1 MTLARVAVPVLQGR
15 RKFHFDKGRS
25 WSIFEHLLLD
35 EIGNAPTSSAHLAKR
50 AGVPQ
55 RLVVEALIRLM
66 RAAWVEMVQ
75 TATGVEFKITAEGLV
90 VRKFEN
96 LPTEPRRLNRSINFV
111 VDQLTGAVF
120 RTRDLPF
127 LHQYMVEER
136 AKHEPVVW
144 IQRPERPILEGARA
158 LVDALFQDDEIFV
171 AMDNY
176 GDRLMERWALVTV
189 RDGQPEGLTPRA
201 PSQLVDAVVEAASRA
216 EKAGKAGENPT
227 VFLPQ
232 APQMTVRPQL
242 PFHQVQFSTSDIIL
256 GGPDHETALLSAISR
271 ARHRLIIHSTFIS
284 EERFSHLLPHIKKA
298 LGYGVAVDIL
308 WGQDGEAKKR
318 KSTFTVVQ
326 RLRALVEDQKLD
338 NLRIHPFS
346 TTSHSK
352 IILADE
358 GAPEKLTVIVG
369 SCNWLYS
376 GFTSFEA
383 SVRLRDPKIVAD
395 VADLLAELSRGSLGH
410 WTELT
415 SDLTAIA
422 TVQREKPSSTGKTSI
437 GIVLGQQHSRLVLVA
452 RDECRS
458 RLFVT
463 SHKFSDVGRSAI
475 LAPALAAAQAN
486 GVHVDIFYGE
496 PSGKATG
503 IDVAEMTIDA
513 SKLGA
518 KIRPVRNPML
528 HAKLLIWDD
537 DSAVISSQNWLS
549 SDPSE
554 DNLLQEIGVV
564 IRSSGVGKNIIDKFN
579 VQQRA

>member
-1 MTLARVAVPVLQGR
+1 MTQ
-15 RKFHFDKGRS
+15 
-25 WSIFEHLLLD
+25 
-35 EIGNAPTSSAHLAKR
+35 TS
-50 AGVPQ
+50 AG
-55 RLVVEALIRLM
+55 I
-66 RAAWVEMVQ
+66 
-75 TATGVEFKITAEGLV
+75 EFKITPEGLV
-90 VRKFEN
+90 VTKFDS
-96 LPTEPRRLNRSINFV
+96 LPTEPRRLSRSINFV

-127 LHQYMVEER
+127 LHQHMVEER
-136 AKHEPVVW
+136 AKYETVVW
-144 IQRPERPILEGARA
+144 IQRPERPVLEGARA
-158 LVDALFQDDEIFV
+158 LVDALFQDDEMFV

-176 GDRLMERWALVTV
+176 GDRLMDRWALVTV

-201 PSQLVDAVVEAASRA
+201 PKPLVEAIVEAAKRA
-216 EKAGKAGENPT
+216 EKGKAPGESHT

-232 APQMTVRPQL
+232 PIELTARANL
-242 PFHQVQFSTSDIIL
+242 PIHQVHFSTNDIIL
-256 GGPDHETALLSAISR
+256 GGSDHETALLSVLSK
-271 ARHRLIIHSTFIS
+271 ARHRVVIHSTFIA
-284 EERFSHLLPHIKKA
+284 EDRFTHLLPHIKRA
-298 LGYGVAVDIL
+298 LASGATVDIL

-318 KSTFTVVQ
+318 KSTLAVVQ
-326 RLRALVEDQKLD
+326 KIRAFVEDQKID
-338 NLRIHPFS
+338 NLRVHPFS

-352 IILADE
+352 IILADD
-358 GAPEKLTVIVG
+358 GSPEKLLAIIG

-383 SVRLRDPKIVAD
+383 SVRLRDPKVVAD

-422 TVQREKPSSTGKTSI
+422 TTQREKPSSSGKTSLA
-437 GIVLGQQHSRLVLVA
+437 IVQGQQHAGLVLNA

-486 GVHVDIFYGE
+486 GVEVDIYYGE

-503 IDVAEMTIDA
+503 TDVAEMTIDA

-528 HAKLLIWDD
+528 HAKMLIWDD
-537 DSAVISSQNWLS
+537 DAAVISSQNWLS
-549 SDPSE
+549 SDPAE
-554 DNLLQEIGVV
+554 DNPLQEIGVV
-564 IRSSGVGKNIIDKFN
+564 IRSSGVGKNVVEKFN
-579 VQQRA
+579 VQKRS